1 MYTRPTDTPV
11 VGSHQYESLLK
22 NKEISDTP
30 NPTAVEC
37 SPNASLGTEHHCR
50 TCWQDNS
57 PCKTGLK
64 SRRDDKCPT
73 RLCSYV
79 R

>member
-1 MYTRPTDTPV
+1 MYTRPTDTL
-11 VGSHQYESLLK
+11 VGDSPQYESLLK
-22 NKEISDTP
+22 SKETSDTP
-30 NPTAVEC
+30 NPDVVEC
-37 SPNASLGTEHHCR
+37 SPSASLGTEHHCH

-64 SRRDDKCPT
+64 SRRDDTCLT
-73 RLCSYV
+73 RLCSCV

>member
-11 VGSHQYESLLK
+11 VGSHQYEPLRK

-30 NPTAVEC
+30 NPDVVEC
-37 SPNASLGTEHHCR
+37 SPNASLGTERHCR

-57 PCKTGLK
+57 PYKTGLK
-64 SRRDDKCPT
+64 SRRDDTCLT
-73 RLCSYV
+73 RLCSCV